1 MTGAVLRPA
10 AEGDFDFIRT
20 LDCHISDVELRRKIA
35 AGLVLLIADGSRRCG
50 VLRWGLFWD
59 NTPFLNLIC
68 LAEPFRRRGLGS
80 RALAEWEEARRRA
93 GYKLVLTSTLSN
105 EEAQHFYRRRGY
117 RDCGCL
123 LLPGEPNELLL
134 LKELDAEERK
144 SVAEKS

>member
-1 MTGAVLRPA
+1 MNGAVLRPA

-68 LAEPFRRRGLGS
+68 LAEPFRRRG
-80 RALAEWEEARRRA
+80 A

>member
-1 MTGAVLRPA
+1 M
-10 AEGDFDFIRT
+10 RT
-20 LDCHISDVELRRKIA
+20 A
-35 AGLVLLIADGSRRCG
+35 AGACG

-68 LAEPFRRRGLGS
+68 LAEPFGGCGLGS